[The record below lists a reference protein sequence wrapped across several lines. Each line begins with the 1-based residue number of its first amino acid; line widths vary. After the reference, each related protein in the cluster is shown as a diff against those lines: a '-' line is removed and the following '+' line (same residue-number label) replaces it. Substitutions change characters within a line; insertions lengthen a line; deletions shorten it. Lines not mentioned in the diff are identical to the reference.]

1 MSKAIAVMFSVVH
14 HILLSD
20 QFHLATGR
28 LASANDFTV
37 TAISF
42 QQLFTKQSGN
52 IHFFLVI
59 CVTLKTCVTG
69 PNLHVNK

>member
-28 LASANDFTV
+28 LASAIDFTV

-52 IHFFLVI
+52 IHFFPSDL
-59 CVTLKTCVTG
+59 CDSQDLCDRA
-69 PNLHVNK
+69 